1 MSGPPG
7 SLVEVSVEGLGSPGG
22 ADVNPKNQ
30 VSLSGARLYKIVNL
44 DKFMSNQILT
54 LTFPSGVTVNAF
66 TFGS

>member
-7 SLVEVSVEGLGSPGG
+7 SLVEVSVEGQGSPGG

-30 VSLSGARLYKIVNL
+30 VSLNGARLYKIVNL
-44 DKFMSNQILT
+44 DKFMSSQTLT